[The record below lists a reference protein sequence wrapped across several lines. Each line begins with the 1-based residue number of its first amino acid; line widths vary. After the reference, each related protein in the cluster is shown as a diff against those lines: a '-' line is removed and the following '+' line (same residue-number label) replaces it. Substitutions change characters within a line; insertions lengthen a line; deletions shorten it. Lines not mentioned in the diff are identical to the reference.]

1 MSSIFKR
8 IKEPSTWA
16 GIGILVS
23 FFGVPPG
30 TLELVQQVAVG
41 VAGLVAVFAP
51 ESAAGG

>member
-1 MSSIFKR
+1 MKNIILKR

-16 GIGILVS
+16 GLGLLVS

-30 TLELVQQVAVG
+30 TLELIQQVAVG

-51 ESAAGG
+51 EASGN